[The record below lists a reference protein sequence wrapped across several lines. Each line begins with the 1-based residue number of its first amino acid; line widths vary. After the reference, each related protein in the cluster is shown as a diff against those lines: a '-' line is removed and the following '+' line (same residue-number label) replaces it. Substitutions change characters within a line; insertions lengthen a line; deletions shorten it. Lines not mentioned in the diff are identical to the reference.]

1 MADRIP
7 RRQAPEFR
15 DSDEGMISSILDDG
29 FPRVA
34 LDDANQYGPH
44 AMILL
49 LGIVS
54 IMTGLVLFL
63 GMIDPKLS
71 AGATILLIIL
81 IALEVRFKVIRGMF
95 YSAE

>member
-1 MADRIP
+1 MDDRIP

-29 FPRVA
+29 FLRVA

-49 LGIVS
+49 LGLVS
-54 IMTGLVLFL
+54 TLTGLLLSLAMLF
-63 GMIDPKLS
+63 
-71 AGATILLIIL
+71 
-81 IALEVRFKVIRGMF
+81 
-95 YSAE
+95 

>member
-15 DSDEGMISSILDDG
+15 DSEEGMISSILDDG
-29 FPRVA
+29 FLRVA

-49 LGIVS
+49 LGIAS

-63 GMIDPKLS
+63 AMIDPKLS

-81 IALEVRFKVIRGMF
+81 ITLEVRFKVIRGMF

>member
-15 DSDEGMISSILDDG
+15 DSEEGMISSILDDG
-29 FPRVA
+29 FLRVA

-54 IMTGLVLFL
+54 TLTGLVLFL
-63 GMIDPKLS
+63 AMIDPTLS
-71 AGATILLIIL
+71 AGTTILLVFL
-81 IALEVRFKVIRGMF
+81 IVLEVRFKIIRGFF
-95 YSAE
+95 YSTE

>member
-15 DSDEGMISSILDDG
+15 DSDDGMISSILDDG
-29 FPRVA
+29 FLRVA

-63 GMIDPKLS
+63 AMIDPKLS
-71 AGATILLIIL
+71 AGATILLIVL
-81 IALEVRFKVIRGMF
+81 IALEVRFKVIRGIF

>member
-15 DSDEGMISSILDDG
+15 NSDEGMISSILDDG
-29 FPRVA
+29 FLRVA

-49 LGIVS
+49 LGLVS
-54 IMTGLVLFL
+54 TLTGLLLSLAMLF
-63 GMIDPKLS
+63 
-71 AGATILLIIL
+71 
-81 IALEVRFKVIRGMF
+81 
-95 YSAE
+95 

>member
-29 FPRVA
+29 FLRVA

-63 GMIDPKLS
+63 AMIDPKLS
-71 AGATILLIIL
+71 AGATILLIVL

>member
-7 RRQAPEFR
+7 RRQAPEFL

-29 FPRVA
+29 FLRVA

-49 LGIVS
+49 LGLVS
-54 IMTGLVLFL
+54 TLTGLLLSLAMLF
-63 GMIDPKLS
+63 
-71 AGATILLIIL
+71 
-81 IALEVRFKVIRGMF
+81 
-95 YSAE
+95 

>member
-29 FPRVA
+29 FLRVA

-49 LGIVS
+49 LGLDS
-54 IMTGLVLFL
+54 TLTGLLLSLALLF
-63 GMIDPKLS
+63 
-71 AGATILLIIL
+71 
-81 IALEVRFKVIRGMF
+81 
-95 YSAE
+95 

>member
-15 DSDEGMISSILDDG
+15 DSEEGMISSILDDG
-29 FPRVA
+29 FLRVA

-54 IMTGLVLFL
+54 TLTGLVLFL
-63 GMIDPKLS
+63 AMIDPTLS
-71 AGATILLIIL
+71 VGTTILLVFL
-81 IALEVRFKVIRGMF
+81 IALEVRFKIIRGFF
-95 YSAE
+95 YSTE

>member
-15 DSDEGMISSILDDG
+15 DSEEGMISSILDDG
-29 FPRVA
+29 FLRVA

-54 IMTGLVLFL
+54 TLTGLVLFL
-63 GMIDPKLS
+63 AMMDPTLS
-71 AGATILLIIL
+71 AGTTILLVFL
-81 IALEVRFKVIRGMF
+81 IALEVRFKIIRGFF
-95 YSAE
+95 YSVE

>member
-29 FPRVA
+29 FLRVA

-54 IMTGLVLFL
+54 IMTGMVLFL
-63 GMIDPKLS
+63 GMIDLKLS
-71 AGATILLIIL
+71 AGTTILLIIL
-81 IALEVRFKVIRGMF
+81 IALEFRFKVIRGMF

>member
-29 FPRVA
+29 FLRVA

-49 LGIVS
+49 LGLVS
-54 IMTGLVLFL
+54 TLTGLLLSIAMLF
-63 GMIDPKLS
+63 
-71 AGATILLIIL
+71 
-81 IALEVRFKVIRGMF
+81 
-95 YSAE
+95 

>member
-29 FPRVA
+29 FLRVA

-63 GMIDPKLS
+63 AMTDPKLS
-71 AGATILLIIL
+71 AGATILLIVL

>member
-1 MADRIP
+1 MKEHSYNFYQRNIIYVLPYPQYRDTMADRIP

-29 FPRVA
+29 FLRVA

-49 LGIVS
+49 LGLVS
-54 IMTGLVLFL
+54 TLTGLLLSLAMLF
-63 GMIDPKLS
+63 
-71 AGATILLIIL
+71 
-81 IALEVRFKVIRGMF
+81 
-95 YSAE
+95 

>member
-29 FPRVA
+29 FLRVA

-54 IMTGLVLFL
+54 IMTGFVLFL

-71 AGATILLIIL
+71 AGTTILLIIL